1 MVSVGFDPTRYN
13 VLEGDSTDLV
23 IRKMGDAEGSVVAS
37 VSTSDIT
44 AIGIIKPHS
53 EHIIFRPR

>member
-13 VLEGDSTDLV
+13 VLEGGSTDLV
-23 IRKMGDAEGSVVAS
+23 IRRMGDAEGSVVVS

-44 AIGIIKPHS
+44 TIGIIQSHS
-53 EHIIFRPR
+53 EHII